1 MKKMKSSVKAV
12 LVPALVL
19 TSTAAITYAVPEITK
34 EKSVEATE
42 DSLKLEVERVDSDT
56 VKVSLNNVQDIPKS
70 LQFSV
75 KLEGVIPKDG
85 QNSIK
90 DLIKKAI
97 ESSKADEAG
106 STLITGVLTDFTY
119 NESENTIDVLV
130 TSNQSL
136 PKIGNK
142 IEVFE
147 LDVKKTDDNTKD
159 VYKVLPHQSGDYKYV
174 SATNKEYYE
183 LGVTHDNQDIV
194 MEVAPRISSTERY
207 LTVVEGKTLTK
218 EEIVSKLGVQLTHED
233 GEEGL
238 ELEMTHNNNVIQ
250 EFKEETPGLYEL
262 QLKAVKGSK
271 QSEAITVQV
280 SVQLDNVTQKP
291 TITRDGEALTDIT
304 LDGGTTFVPLENVKA
319 EDAKGRLV
327 DVTVSVDKALD
338 LDPDQD
344 TDYVLTYT
352 ATDIYGNKVEQS
364 ITLTV
369 VANQAPVISGVSD
382 HTIKVGDLFDPKAGV
397 KVTDDKDKE
406 IELIVEGEVNN
417 QIPGTYKISY
427 SATDSGG
434 KTTRAQST
442 VIVNQKAISL
452 NSMPVITANDVTLTV
467 GDEFK
472 ALDGVTAEDKEDGN
486 LSDKVKVIEN
496 NVDTTIPGEYSVT
509 YQVSDSQ
516 GATVTK
522 KIKVTVL
529 MKLVSINHPPQINAS
544 DKVIKLG
551 STFNP
556 LENVTVYDEEDLD
569 LTHKLEVIENNVDT
583 TIPGEYSV
591 TYRVSDSQGATVTK
605 KIKVTVLMKLVS
617 INHPPQINASDKVI
631 KLGSTFNPLENVTVY
646 DEEDLDLTH
655 KLEVIENNVNP
666 LVAGEY
672 KVKYRVTD
680 SGGATTVKEVNVI
693 VKSDLVLATSIVIN
707 DKHNNQLYL
716 DGVKTITATINDEA
730 DLKEIEW
737 EISNPNIVEL
747 QIVENEARIIA
758 KAEGQVVITAK
769 TIDGSQLSDTMTISV
784 SNFKDNKDIP
794 TYVKD
799 MMDPTV
805 FTPISGTGNQA
816 TPLEVEIKNGGAD
829 KLDSFITTVRALNY
843 EMLLIGEDDEFM
855 IYSLKVS
862 PKSSFF
868 RLKRSTEEMYLTI
881 KVNKTLQD
889 ADDINQKL
897 TELIDDKTQKPNTK
911 PTITISG
918 LSTNLTVGDKFEP
931 LTGVTAFDAEDG
943 DLTSSITVIGD
954 VDTQKAG
961 SYQITYLVKDSQGET
976 TSMTI
981 TIIVSEK
988 INTGDNE
995 DLDNSVTN
1003 PNPDQ
1008 KPNDNPPQ
1016 VNDEKPVITITS
1028 SIDKITVG
1036 ESFDPLA
1043 GVQAYDKEDGN
1054 LTSQIK
1060 VFGTVNTNQPGDYQL
1075 TYMVE
1080 DSNGNRV
1087 TLIKTITVVEKQS
1100 IKEENSSKPETGNT
1114 GVIGYLGLAAITAGG
1129 ILLKKRK
1136 KK

>member
-207 LTVVEGKTLTK
+207 LTVVEGNTLTK

-238 ELEMTHNNNVIQ
+238 ELEVTHNNNVIQ

-271 QSEAITVQV
+271 KSEAITVQV

-291 TITRDGEALTDIT
+291 TITRNGEALTDIT
-304 LDGGTTFVPLENVKA
+304 LDGGTTFVPLENVEA
-319 EDAKGRLV
+319 EDAKGRPV

-364 ITLTV
+364 ITLKV

-556 LENVTVYDEEDLD
+556 LEN
-569 LTHKLEVIENNVDT
+569 I
-583 TIPGEYSV
+583 
-591 TYRVSDSQGATVTK
+591 
-605 KIKVTVLMKLVS
+605 
-617 INHPPQINASDKVI
+617 
-631 KLGSTFNPLENVTVY
+631 TVY

-680 SGGATTVKEVNVI
+680 SGGATTVKEVNVT

-816 TPLEVEIKNGGAD
+816 TPLEVEIKDGGAD

-1028 SIDKITVG
+1028 SIDKIIVG

>member
-207 LTVVEGKTLTK
+207 LTVVEGNTLTK

-238 ELEMTHNNNVIQ
+238 ELEVTHNNNVIQ

-271 QSEAITVQV
+271 KSEAITVQV

-291 TITRDGEALTDIT
+291 TITRNGEALTDIT

-569 LTHKLEVIENNVDT
+569 LTHKLEVIENNV
-583 TIPGEYSV
+583 
-591 TYRVSDSQGATVTK
+591 
-605 KIKVTVLMKLVS
+605 
-617 INHPPQINASDKVI
+617 
-631 KLGSTFNPLENVTVY
+631 
-646 DEEDLDLTH
+646 
-655 KLEVIENNVNP
+655 NP

-680 SGGATTVKEVNVI
+680 SGGATTVKEVNVT

-769 TIDGSQLSDTMTISV
+769 TIDGSQLSDTMTITV

-816 TPLEVEIKNGGAD
+816 SPLEVEVKDGGAD

>member
-238 ELEMTHNNNVIQ
+238 ELEVTHNNNVIQ

-271 QSEAITVQV
+271 KSEAITVQV

-291 TITRDGEALTDIT
+291 TITRNGEALTDIT
-304 LDGGTTFVPLENVKA
+304 LDGGTTFVPLENVEA
-319 EDAKGRLV
+319 EDAKGRPV

-364 ITLTV
+364 ITLKV

-569 LTHKLEVIENNVDT
+569 LTHKLEVIENNV
-583 TIPGEYSV
+583 
-591 TYRVSDSQGATVTK
+591 
-605 KIKVTVLMKLVS
+605 
-617 INHPPQINASDKVI
+617 
-631 KLGSTFNPLENVTVY
+631 
-646 DEEDLDLTH
+646 
-655 KLEVIENNVNP
+655 NP

-680 SGGATTVKEVNVI
+680 SGGATTVKEVNVT

-816 TPLEVEIKNGGAD
+816 TPLEVEIKDGGAD

-1028 SIDKITVG
+1028 SIDKIIVG